1 MKKIITILKF
11 LIGFSILFFLFYK
24 IGFIDIINT
33 FKRLELPFILAA
45 IVLHILI
52 FFLGCF
58 NIKVLLNSIEKRIKF
73 LRLFKYYMISWSFGL
88 FIPGNVG
95 EFSLIYFL
103 KKKDVSIG
111 EGTSIMM
118 IDKVITLMITALIA
132 LAGFFI
138 FFPKDV
144 FRLSLFLF
152 AIFVI
157 LAFSLTNTGRMLIKR
172 YILRKYAVKFKGFS
186 RVLFHIFKEKK
197 SYLFLNFL
205 LTILR
210 FIVIGLVFLV
220 IFVSLGQ
227 SIGLT
232 QIIIINS
239 IGIIISLIPITPA
252 GLGVREAVAVL
263 LYSRIGVP
271 GEVTITVYLFFA
283 ILNYL
288 TAAINFLVQKI
299 E

>member
-1 MKKIITILKF
+1 
-11 LIGFSILFFLFYK
+11 
-24 IGFIDIINT
+24 
-33 FKRLELPFILAA
+33 
-45 IVLHILI
+45 
-52 FFLGCF
+52 
-58 NIKVLLNSIEKRIKF
+58 
-73 LRLFKYYMISWSFGL
+73 
-88 FIPGNVG
+88 
-95 EFSLIYFL
+95 
-103 KKKDVSIG
+103 
-111 EGTSIMM
+111 
-118 IDKVITLMITALIA
+118 
-132 LAGFFI
+132 
-138 FFPKDV
+138 
-144 FRLSLFLF
+144 
-152 AIFVI
+152 
-157 LAFSLTNTGRMLIKR
+157 
-172 YILRKYAVKFKGFS
+172 
-186 RVLFHIFKEKK
+186 
-197 SYLFLNFL
+197 
-205 LTILR
+205 
-210 FIVIGLVFLV
+210 VIGLVFLV